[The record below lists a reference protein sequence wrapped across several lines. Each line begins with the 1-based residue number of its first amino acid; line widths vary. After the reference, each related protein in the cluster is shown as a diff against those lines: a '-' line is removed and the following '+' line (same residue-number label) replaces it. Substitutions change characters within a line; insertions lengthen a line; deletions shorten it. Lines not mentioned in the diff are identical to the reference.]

1 MVKNAN
7 QFGKHFLSLKG
18 IEAYV
23 GVLPEKYTALLVEPD
38 IKLETCATDVTVK
51 DLK

>member
-23 GVLPEKYTALLVEPD
+23 EVLPEEYMALLVEPD
-38 IKLETCATDVTVK
+38 IKLETGAPDVTNKKV
-51 DLK
+51 